1 MNLIDTKIETGLQ
14 ILDEK
19 ETSLIELKARCSGLK
34 IVGLEDK
41 AGFKAVREA
50 RLTLKDA
57 RVQIQKDGKSL
68 RENAIRFQK
77 AVIEKENQL
86 IELIAP
92 TEKELQQEE
101 EFYNSLV
108 EQERVK
114 KEKEENERIQK
125 RIDALAKFNHGL
137 DVYEAK
143 IMEESDFQALLGHAE
158 AEFIKDQ
165 ERIAAQKAEE
175 ERLKAEALEAQRL
188 YEERIKKEREELER
202 QKAEYEAQRKA
213 DLELAE
219 KARKEREYI
228 EEQNRKEQQR
238 KEAEL
243 KAERE
248 KLEAEK
254 RAIELE
260 KARAEAADKA
270 RLEEQARVKREAEE
284 KVERERLAKLEADR
298 KESLRPDKEK
308 LLSYIYELCKQ
319 VPSPELKEPEAKK
332 MLAEI
337 FSSLDQFYIKYQE
350 RIKNL

>member
-19 ETSLIELKARCSGLK
+19 EVSLIELKARCSGLK
-34 IVGLEDK
+34 IAGIEDK
-41 AGFKAVREA
+41 VGFKAVREA

-68 RENAIRFQK
+68 RENAIKFQK

-86 IELIAP
+86 IGIIEPI
-92 TEKELQQEE
+92 EKELLQEE
-101 EFYNSLV
+101 ETYNNLV
-108 EQERVK
+108 EQERAR
-114 KEKEENERIQK
+114 KEREENERIQK

-143 IMEESDFQALLGHAE
+143 IMPEEDFQALLGHAE

-165 ERIAAQKAEE
+165 ERIAAEKAEE
-175 ERLKAEALEAQRL
+175 EKRKAEALEAQRL
-188 YEERIKKEREELER
+188 YEERIKKEREELDR

-243 KAERE
+243 RAERE

-260 KARAEAADKA
+260 KAKQEAADKA
-270 RLEEQARVKREAEE
+270 RLDEQNRIKREAEE
-284 KVERERLAKLEADR
+284 KELRDLKAKEEAAR
-298 KESLRPDKEK
+298 QEALKPDKTKFLE
-308 LLSYIYELCKQ
+308 YIESFNQRPGPDLTN
-319 VPSPELKEPEAKK
+319 PEAKK
-332 MLAEI
+332 LLTSFFRQLDELSAEFKTKI
-337 FSSLDQFYIKYQE
+337 NQL
-350 RIKNL
+350 